1 MELFIK
7 DLKVDDVRGIEN
19 FIIPL
24 SSEKRKHLILTGKNG
39 SGKTSTLLE
48 INNLLTKLY
57 NNQFQNLQNLYR
69 NIENSENAIK
79 QQNIQIESFKESLEQ
94 SKERIKILSI
104 SIQNSKTTDS
114 INREKTIYPLQSE
127 IDAQNNNIKTF
138 TQNINALT
146 NNINVYKN
154 NIQNFK
160 NQIKNFSKI
169 DINFVNQEHI
179 YQSLNDGSFIM
190 AFFQA
195 KRENKPKVPNGVQ
208 KLQLNKKNPTGTNLS
223 QQFIQYLINMRME
236 MLDSM
241 AEDEQEEVTKIN
253 TWFEKFEKSLQ
264 DLFDNENLCLKYKKK
279 EFNYKIEYDDK
290 SFGLNELS
298 DGYSA
303 VLSIITELILRMEAH
318 NVGNYDLQGVV
329 LIDELE
335 THLHVKLQK
344 KIFPFLTQFFP
355 KIQFIITTH
364 SPFILSSLDNVIIC
378 DLEKQLITEDLTA
391 YSYESLVDTYFD
403 IDKYSDFI
411 KEKLVK
417 FEKLSLMKKE
427 ELNEDDKLELLEMK
441 DFFKNIPPYQNEELH
456 IEINRINRINFK
468 KKLDNEI
475 NLINQVNF
483 ESRD

>member
-7 DLKVDDVRGIEN
+7 DLKVDNVRGIN
-19 FIIPL
+19 DFLIPL
-24 SSEKRKHLILTGKNG
+24 SSEFRKHLILTGKNG

-57 NNQFQNLQNLYR
+57 NNQFQNLQNLYQ
-69 NIENSENAIK
+69 NVENFENAIK
-79 QQNIQIESFKESLEQ
+79 QQNIQIEKFKKNIEESR
-94 SKERIKILSI
+94 ERIETLNIA
-104 SIQNSKTTDS
+104 IQNSETTDP
-114 INREKTIYPLQSE
+114 INRERTINQSE
-127 IDAQNNNIKTF
+127 REITAQHNNIKTF
-138 TQNINALT
+138 NQNIIVHT
-146 NNINVYKN
+146 NQINNYQN
-154 NIQNFK
+154 NIQHYK
-160 NQIKNFSKI
+160 NEIKNFSKI
-169 DINFVNQEHI
+169 DMNFVNQEHI
-179 YQSLNDGSFIM
+179 YESLNDGSFIM

-195 KRENKPKVPNGVQ
+195 KRENKPRVPNGVQ
-208 KLQLNKKNPTGTNLS
+208 KLELNKKNATGTNLS

-241 AEDEQEEVTKIN
+241 AEDEHEEVAKIN
-253 TWFEKFEKSLQ
+253 AWFEKFEKSLQ

-456 IEINRINRINFK
+456 IEINRINRINF
-468 KKLDNEI
+468 
-475 NLINQVNF
+475 
-483 ESRD
+483 ESRN